1 MKINNWLSGKLL
13 CSLLFVAMS
22 AHAQN
27 SDFAA
32 AYTPRAVEK
41 ETQARESGASTSGL
55 QIRAIELLL
64 ASATIVI
71 SGNGFSSD
79 NNFNGSVSL
88 FVPGLGYTNL
98 PVIAFSNLGAS
109 QEMIARLPL
118 GIENSPGTY
127 LLRLSAPSG
136 ATTNTTQFAVYIGV
150 SIEGPKGDQGPRGE
164 RGPKGE
170 PGNDGQDGRDGQD
183 GERGLQGEQGEPG
196 PQGERGEMGLQG
208 EPGEVGPEGPQGAQ
222 GITGDPGPQG
232 EPGQAG
238 ARGARGS
245 TGPRGPEGPRGPI
258 GPPGRDGRG
267 GGIGPTGPRGPIG
280 PQGPVGPVGPKGPP
294 GPPGSIG
301 RPGLRGPAGNG
312 NLGSCHRVRSAFR
325 SRIASC
331 AVGEMAI
338 GGGVE
343 CRNDDEISDSF
354 PSSDLRS
361 WNGICESSKS
371 PDFTTAICCPMQ

>member
-1 MKINNWLSGKLL
+1 MKINSWLRGKLL

-32 AYTPRAVEK
+32 AYTPRVVEK

-71 SGNGFSSD
+71 SGNGFSTD
-79 NNFNGSVSL
+79 NDFNGSVSL

-98 PVIAFSNLGAS
+98 PVIAFSNLGAT

-150 SIEGPKGDQGPRGE
+150 SQEGPKGDQGPRGE

-170 PGNDGQDGRDGQD
+170 QGDM
-183 GERGLQGEQGEPG
+183 GERGEPGAQGQRGETGAQGLQGERGDAGPEG
-196 PQGERGEMGLQG
+196 PQGERGLT
-208 EPGEVGPEGPQGAQ
+208 GPEGPQGE
-222 GITGDPGPQG
+222 PGPRG
-232 EPGQAG
+232 ATG
-238 ARGARGS
+238 ARGATGS
-245 TGPRGPEGPRGPI
+245 IGATGPRGPAGARGNDGDDGQDGDDGARGPA
-258 GPPGRDGRG
+258 
-267 GGIGPTGPRGPIG
+267 
-280 PQGPVGPVGPKGPP
+280 GPP
-294 GPPGSIG
+294 GP
-301 RPGLRGPAGNG
+301 AGNA
-312 NLGSCHRVRSAFR
+312 NLGACRVISRNNTRTLSCPSGQTLISGGADCRSD
-325 SRIASC
+325 
-331 AVGEMAI
+331 AVEH
-338 GGGVE
+338 
-343 CRNDDEISDSF
+343 SF
-354 PSSDLRS
+354 PINTTTWSARCDGNDPANTLR
-361 WNGICESSKS
+361 I
-371 PDFTTAICCPMQ
+371 ICCPLN